1 MPDLD
6 QLLDT
11 LVTDVSARTR
21 APGAP
26 TAIKQAHRR
35 RTKAVAA
42 VAVMVAA
49 AIAAVIAGSAVT
61 VTGLDDDRT
70 APPLEKPEA
79 TKNPGLTAP
88 LIAPESLLDLRELGF
103 HLEPPPDLAL
113 TGAWTVDRDWQSVHV
128 QVLDGDSNGRRLDV
142 KVYYEGRPMPN
153 MPGTNNGEPVT
164 VNGVPGTYAEHH
176 GDGFHTAVLA
186 WEYAPDSWARVDAG
200 WTDAELPSDLRSK
213 MLSAAEAVRPGG
225 KTLLLPVRF
234 GSAPAS
240 LPAIAKAHR
249 VDFLKDEGES
259 GWTMYVWVDDV
270 MVSATTAVDLGECL
284 GDGGERQTG
293 EFTYRGHRGCVV
305 PNGAGERLGLHLDGV
320 DVTYDFD
327 PRAELPLEDIKR
339 LLAGVRVAP
348 PSYDLT
354 MWFDL
359 KTALGG

>member
-11 LVTDVSARTR
+11 LVTDVGARTR

-26 TAIKQAHRR
+26 TAIKRAHRR
-35 RTKAVAA
+35 RTKAAAA

-49 AIAAVIAGSAVT
+49 TAAVIAGSAVT
-61 VTGLDDDRT
+61 VPGLDDDRS
-70 APPLEKPEA
+70 APPLEQPEP
-79 TKNPGLTAP
+79 TKNPGLTTP

-103 HLEPPPDLAL
+103 HLERAPDLAL
-113 TGAWTVDRDWQSVHV
+113 SGAWAVDRDWQSIEV
-128 QVLDGDSNGRRLDV
+128 QVLDGESNGRRLNV
-142 KVYYEGRPMPN
+142 KVNYEGRPMSN
-153 MPGTNNGEPVT
+153 IPGTNNGEPVT

-213 MLSAAEAVRPGG
+213 MLTAAEAVRPGG

-240 LPAIAKAHR
+240 LPAIANAHR

-259 GWTMYVWVDDV
+259 GWTMYVRVDDDV
-270 MVSATTAVDLGECL
+270 MVSATTAVAPDECL
-284 GDGGERQTG
+284 

-305 PNGAGERLGLHLDGV
+305 PSDGGGTAVGIHHGDV
-320 DVTYDFD
+320 DVTYEFD
-327 PRAELPLEDIKR
+327 PGRELPVEDMKR
-339 LLAGVRVAP
+339 LLAGATVASTP
-348 PSYDLT
+348 FDPT
-354 MWFDL
+354 TWFDL
-359 KTALGG
+359 RTALGG

>member
-35 RTKAVAA
+35 RTKAAA
-42 VAVMVAA
+42 ALAVAA
-49 AIAAVIAGSAVT
+49 AAVIVGSAVT

-70 APPLEKPEA
+70 APPAGQPEP
-79 TKNPGLTAP
+79 TKNPGLTTP
-88 LIAPESLLDLRELGF
+88 LIAPESLLDVRELGF
-103 HLEPPPDLAL
+103 HLKPAPGLAL
-113 TGAWTVDRDWQSVHV
+113 TGGWTVDRDSQSVHV

-142 KVYYEGRPMPN
+142 KVYYEDRPRPN
-153 MPGTNNGEPVT
+153 MPGTNNREPVT

-186 WEYAPDSWARVDAG
+186 WEYASDSWAQVDAG

-213 MLSAAEAVRPGG
+213 MLTAAEAVRPGG
-225 KTLLLPVRF
+225 ATLLLPVHF

-240 LPAIAKAHR
+240 LPAIAKPLR
-249 VDFLKDEGES
+249 VDFLRDEGDAY
-259 GWTMYVWVDDV
+259 GIVYVRVNDDV
-270 MVSATTAVDLGECL
+270 MVSATSAVAPDECL
-284 GDGGERQTG
+284 
-293 EFTYRGHRGCVV
+293 EFTYRGHRGCVRPSDGGGTEV
-305 PNGAGERLGLHLDGV
+305 GLHLGDV
-320 DVTYDFD
+320 DLTYEFD
-327 PRAELPLEDIKR
+327 PSTELPLEDIKR
-339 LLAGVRVAP
+339 LLAGVTVASS
-348 PSYDLT
+348 PSPDPST
-354 MWFDL
+354 WFDL

>member
-35 RTKAVAA
+35 RTKAAAA
-42 VAVMVAA
+42 VAVMVAV
-49 AIAAVIAGSAVT
+49 AIAAVVAGSTVT
-61 VTGLDDDRT
+61 VSGLDDDRT
-70 APPLEKPEA
+70 APPVEKPEA
-79 TKNPGLTAP
+79 TKNPGLTTP

-103 HLEPPPDLAL
+103 HLERAPDLAL
-113 TGAWTVDRDWQSVHV
+113 TGAWTVDRDWQSIHV

-142 KVYYEGRPMPN
+142 KVYYEGRPMSN

-213 MLSAAEAVRPGG
+213 MLTAAEAVRPGG
-225 KTLLLPVRF
+225 KTLLLPIRF

-240 LPAIAKAHR
+240 LPAIANAHR

-259 GWTMYVWVDDV
+259 GWTMYVRVDDDV
-270 MVSATTAVDLGECL
+270 MVSATTAVAPDECL
-284 GDGGERQTG
+284 

-305 PNGAGERLGLHLDGV
+305 PSDGGGTAVGLHLGDV
-320 DVTYDFD
+320 DVTYEFD
-327 PRAELPLEDIKR
+327 PGRELPVEDMKR
-339 LLAGVRVAP
+339 LLAGATVASTP
-348 PSYDLT
+348 FDPT
-354 MWFDL
+354 TWFDL

>member
-35 RTKAVAA
+35 RTKAAAA

-49 AIAAVIAGSAVT
+49 TAAVIAGSAVT

-70 APPLEKPEA
+70 GPPLEQPEA
-79 TKNPGLTAP
+79 TKNPGLTRP
-88 LIAPESLLDLRELGF
+88 LIAPESLLDVRELGF
-103 HLEPPPDLAL
+103 HVAPVE
-113 TGAWTVDRDWQSVHV
+113 G
-128 QVLDGDSNGRRLDV
+128 V
-142 KVYYEGRPMPN
+142 KVLGSWGINSDGHQVDVEVEHRWAVVEVHYQGRPLRPMT
-153 MPGTNNGEPVT
+153 GTSEDVT
-164 VNGVPGTYAEHH
+164 VNGLPGTYTEAVSP
-176 GDGFHTAVLA
+176 DGYAARLA
-186 WEYAPDSWARVDAG
+186 WRYAPDSWAEVGISGDG
-200 WTDAELPSDLRSK
+200 EPPPDLRQQY
-213 MLSAAEAVRPGG
+213 LTVAEAVRPGG
-225 KTLLLPVRF
+225 RTLRVPVRF

-249 VDFLKDEGES
+249 VDVGWNEGD
-259 GWTMYVWVDDV
+259 WTMLVWVDDV
-270 MVSATTAVDLGECL
+270 MVSATSALDYGECL
-284 GDGGERQTG
+284 GDMGERQTG

-305 PNGAGERLGLHLDGV
+305 PNGAGQRLGLHLGEA
-320 DVTYDFD
+320 DVTYDFG
-327 PRAELPLEDIKR
+327 PSPELPLEDIKR
-339 LLAGVRVAP
+339 LLAGVIVAP
-348 PSYDLT
+348 PSYDPT

>member
-35 RTKAVAA
+35 RTKAATA

-49 AIAAVIAGSAVT
+49 AAAVIAGSAVT

-70 APPLEKPEA
+70 APPLEQPEA
-79 TKNPGLTAP
+79 TKNPVLTRP
-88 LIAPESLLDLRELGF
+88 LIAPESLLDVRELGF
-103 HLEPPPDLAL
+103 HVAPVGGIEVGDSWGIDGDGQWTDVVVGGHPAVVKVLYQGRSLRPL
-113 TGAWTVDRDWQSVHV
+113 TGTSED
-128 QVLDGDSNGRRLDV
+128 
-142 KVYYEGRPMPN
+142 
-153 MPGTNNGEPVT
+153 VT
-164 VNGVPGTYAEHH
+164 VNGLPGTYTEAVSS
-176 GDGFHTAVLA
+176 DDLYTARLS
-186 WEYAPDSWARVDAG
+186 WRYAPDSWAEVAISGDG
-200 WTDAELPSDLRSK
+200 EPPPDLRQQY
-213 MLSAAEAVRPGG
+213 LTVAEAVRPGG
-225 KTLLLPVRF
+225 NPLRVPVRF
-234 GSAPAS
+234 NSAPAS
-240 LPAIAKAHR
+240 LPAIANAQR
-249 VDFLKDEGES
+249 VVGEWNQ
-259 GWTMYVWVDDV
+259 GDWTMYVWVDDV

-284 GDGGERQTG
+284 GDGGERQTR

-320 DVTYDFD
+320 DMTYDFD

-339 LLAGVRVAP
+339 LLAGVTVAP
-348 PSYDLT
+348 PSYDPT

-359 KTALGG
+359 RTALGG